1 MNITNRKG
9 TNKWGPAIVAC
20 MAIFIIVLDMSAMNV
35 AITNLVKD
43 LNTSLTAIQA
53 IIALYALI
61 IASFMLIGSKV
72 QDIIGRK
79 KSFIIGV
86 CIYGVGTLT
95 ASLSANAGML
105 LIGWA
110 ILEGIGAALMLPAT
124 TTIVGVSYEGRDKI
138 KAFGIWGGIAA
149 MGSAVGPIFGGFFTN
164 FLSWRMIF
172 GSEFLIVIIILFY
185 SYYIKD
191 SESILKWKEFDYGG
205 AVLSV
210 ISLIIIVM
218 GLLLFNDPTKWNI
231 VPIVLFIGIALFAVF
246 LYWERRR
253 IRSNKNPLS
262 DITLLKNKTF
272 SIGIVSSVFQQI
284 PLAGYL
290 FIMPVFLQQVTN
302 IDAFMTGVI
311 LLPSSI
317 AVMALSLMG
326 VKISEYIPPKY
337 IVCLGFIVA
346 ALGTW
351 LLGGQFSATMSP
363 YSIIPATIIFGAGVG
378 MILSQ
383 LTNYVMSA
391 VDKSKDS
398 DAAGLLNTFK
408 NLGYSMGTAL
418 IGVLLIVGIIGGL
431 TISIEDSNLGTNL
444 TKDELHSEL
453 FTYFDKMQTGTPEKI
468 PSEYHA
474 DASAIISETISMS
487 MRLIFNILTLVF
499 LVGAAISYVM
509 PKGRVY
515 DSSVPV
521 T

>member
-1 MNITNRKG
+1 
-9 TNKWGPAIVAC
+9 
-20 MAIFIIVLDMSAMNV
+20 
-35 AITNLVKD
+35 
-43 LNTSLTAIQA
+43 
-53 IIALYALI
+53 
-61 IASFMLIGSKV
+61 
-72 QDIIGRK
+72 
-79 KSFIIGV
+79 
-86 CIYGVGTLT
+86 
-95 ASLSANAGML
+95 
-105 LIGWA
+105 
-110 ILEGIGAALMLPAT
+110 
-124 TTIVGVSYEGRDKI
+124 
-138 KAFGIWGGIAA
+138 
-149 MGSAVGPIFGGFFTN
+149 
-164 FLSWRMIF
+164 MIF

-218 GLLLFNDPTKWNI
+218 GLLLFNDPTKWSI
-231 VPIVLFIGIALFAVF
+231 VPIVLFIGIALFVAF

-262 DITLLKNKTF
+262 DITLLKNRTF
-272 SIGIVSSVFQQI
+272 SIGIVNSVFQQI

-317 AVMALSLMG
+317 GVMALSLMG
-326 VKISEYIPPKY
+326 VKISEYIHPKY
-337 IVCLGFIVA
+337 VVCLGFIVA

-351 LLGGQFSATMSP
+351 LLGGEFSATMNP
-363 YSIIPATIIFGAGVG
+363 YSVIPATIIFGAGVG

-391 VDKSKDS
+391 VDKDKDS

-408 NLGYSMGTAL
+408 NLGYSIGTAL
-418 IGVLLIVGIIGGL
+418 IGVLLIVGVIGGL
-431 TISIEDSNLGTNL
+431 TISIEDSSLGTNL

-453 FTYFDKMQTGTPEKI
+453 LTYFDKMQTGTPEKI

-474 DASAIISETISMS
+474 DASAIVSETISMS

-509 PKGRVY
+509 PKGRISE
-515 DSSVPV
+515 SSVPV
-521 T
+521 AWY